1 LVEAAATAE
10 GRSYALVTTH
20 SLHPP
25 DGERSR
31 SPVGCLRLIAAG
43 GHPLAVGHAPSEVFT
58 HPNASHRNAMLHART
73 SCQVLPDSFE
83 VLVVEQRPRTVTRDG
98 KR

>member
-1 LVEAAATAE
+1 
-10 GRSYALVTTH
+10 
-20 SLHPP
+20 
-25 DGERSR
+25 
-31 SPVGCLRLIAAG
+31 
-43 GHPLAVGHAPSEVFT
+43 VFT